1 MPINRINQYLGGEIH
16 HRTMKRSIIP
26 AMLLLGAGV
35 VGIVLS
41 SQGAKAAERPIRWN
55 TGGAVW
61 STHQQP
67 ITTFLATGAI
77 TDRGLQDG
85 IALSGWTADEI
96 RAGMNKPYQVDF
108 LSVAN
113 FLYSAPG
120 IQFLDEQTRSY
131 VPYWTLKQDAVV
143 ALRSAIMADALDGSI
158 SSAGIL
164 AALPVDFRL
173 ADTDRFDGK
182 QNVCDRVRA
191 TTPAQS
197 TSLLSWYVF
206 LPSCIQARQVA
217 VANLSLAPTGGRTQ
231 TPVKG
236 MW

>member
-1 MPINRINQYLGGEIH
+1 
-16 HRTMKRSIIP
+16 MKRSTIP

-35 VGIVLS
+35 AGIVLS
-41 SQGAKAAERPIRWN
+41 GPGTQAAERPIRWN

-67 ITTFLATGAI
+67 ITTFLATGEI
-77 TDRGLQDG
+77 SDRGLLDG
-85 IALSGWTADEI
+85 IHLSGWTAEEI
-96 RAGMNKPYQVDF
+96 RAGMNKPYKVDF

-113 FLYSAPG
+113 FLYSTPG

-143 ALRSAIMADALDGSI
+143 ALRSAIMADALDGAI

-164 AALPVDFRL
+164 AALPGDFRL

-206 LPSCIQARQVA
+206 LPSCIQAKQVA
-217 VANLSLAPTGGRTQ
+217 VASPSQSSPSGTTQ
-231 TPVKG
+231 KSVKG

>member
-1 MPINRINQYLGGEIH
+1 
-16 HRTMKRSIIP
+16 MKRTIIP
-26 AMLLLGAGV
+26 AMLLGAGFA
-35 VGIVLS
+35 GAILS
-41 SQGAKAAERPIRWN
+41 PIGAQAAERPIRWN

-61 STHQQP
+61 STYQQP
-67 ITTFLATGAI
+67 ITTFLSTGAI

-85 IALSGWTADEI
+85 IHLSGWTAEEI
-96 RAGMNKPYQVDF
+96 RAGMNKPYSVDF

-113 FLYSAPG
+113 FLYSTAG
-120 IQFLDEQTRSY
+120 VQFLDEQTRSY
-131 VPYWTLKQDAVV
+131 LPYWTLKQDAVV

-206 LPSCIQARQVA
+206 LPACIQARQVA
-217 VANLSLAPTGGRTQ
+217 SSSSSLAPSNSAPLK
-231 TPVKG
+231 PVKG

>member
-1 MPINRINQYLGGEIH
+1 M
-16 HRTMKRSIIP
+16 
-26 AMLLLGAGV
+26 
-35 VGIVLS
+35 
-41 SQGAKAAERPIRWN
+41 
-55 TGGAVW
+55 
-61 STHQQP
+61 
-67 ITTFLATGAI
+67 
-77 TDRGLQDG
+77 
-85 IALSGWTADEI
+85 
-96 RAGMNKPYQVDF
+96 
-108 LSVAN
+108 
-113 FLYSAPG
+113 
-120 IQFLDEQTRSY
+120 
-131 VPYWTLKQDAVV
+131 

-173 ADTDRFDGK
+173 ADTDSFDGK

-217 VANLSLAPTGGRTQ
+217 VASPSQAPTSGKPQR
-231 TPVKG
+231 PVKG

>member
-1 MPINRINQYLGGEIH
+1 
-16 HRTMKRSIIP
+16 MKRSTVP
-26 AMLLLGAGV
+26 AMLLLGASVAGV
-35 VGIVLS
+35 ILS
-41 SQGAKAAERPIRWN
+41 TPRAQAAERPIRWN

-67 ITTFLATGAI
+67 ITTFLATGEI
-77 TDRGLQDG
+77 TDRGLLDG
-85 IALSGWTADEI
+85 IHLSGWTADEI
-96 RAGMNKPYQVDF
+96 RAGMNKPYSVDF

-120 IQFLDEQTRSY
+120 VQFLDEQTRSY

-173 ADTDRFDGK
+173 ADTDSFDGK

-217 VANLSLAPTGGRTQ
+217 VASPSQASTSGTPQR
-231 TPVKG
+231 PVKG

>member
-1 MPINRINQYLGGEIH
+1 
-16 HRTMKRSIIP
+16 MKRSAIP

-35 VGIVLS
+35 AGIVLS
-41 SQGAKAAERPIRWN
+41 GPGAQAAERPIRWN

-67 ITTFLATGAI
+67 ITTFLATGEI
-77 TDRGLQDG
+77 TDRGLLDG
-85 IALSGWTADEI
+85 IHLSGWTAEEI
-96 RAGMNKPYQVDF
+96 RAGMNKPYKVDF

-113 FLYSAPG
+113 FLYSTPG

-217 VANLSLAPTGGRTQ
+217 VASPSQSSSGGTTQ
-231 TPVKG
+231 KPVNG

>member
-1 MPINRINQYLGGEIH
+1 
-16 HRTMKRSIIP
+16 MKRSIVP
-26 AMLLLGAGV
+26 AMLLVSAGV
-35 VGIVLS
+35 AGAIFS
-41 SQGAKAAERPIRWN
+41 APGSQAAERPIRWN

-85 IALSGWTADEI
+85 IHLSGWTAEEI
-96 RAGMNKPYQVDF
+96 RAGMNKPYGVDF

-143 ALRSAIMADALDGSI
+143 ALRSAIMADAVDGSI

-182 QNVCDRVRA
+182 QNVCDPARA
-191 TTPAQS
+191 TTSAQS

-217 VANLSLAPTGGRTQ
+217 VASPSQAPTSGTPQR
-231 TPVKG
+231 PVKG